1 MDVFMEYTRT
11 PIVVYYDDKLP
22 EAGLYGNTHFPMP
35 DLNNA
40 EVAQLMYGWLRGKKA
55 GLRTPKAETRKSTQA
70 KKEPPGQFLPMRRG
84 LVRTDMLGKEGN
96 VTSVLASSPRWL
108 PRSRRNASRSGCVP
122 AHRANVA
129 SARWGRTKSCPSPG

>member
-70 KKEPPGQFLPMRRG
+70 KK
-84 LVRTDMLGKEGN
+84 RT
-96 VTSVLASSPRWL
+96 AR
-108 PRSRRNASRSGCVP
+108 AVP
-122 AHRANVA
+122 ADAAGTRPDGYAWKERERYFRAGVFAKVA
-129 SARWGRTKSCPSPG
+129 TKKS